1 MAGISCLH
9 TEKKT
14 RRLQQI
20 SNLGMVFW
28 VFSSVFLGCNP
39 PKHNHA
45 QVDLKST
52 YNVESKATP
61 EGSFTT
67 LTADEVQFGAPLSL
81 TGCVGDGKHFL
92 FTEKDNTQI
101 TCSDDYYDFENDVFK
116 NLIQCYRKFK
126 EINFCDIS

>member
-9 TEKKT
+9 TEKNPKAT
-14 RRLQQI
+14 AHFKFG
-20 SNLGMVFW
+20 NGFLGF
-28 VFSSVFLGCNP
+28 FFGFFLGCNP

-61 EGSFTT
+61 EGPFTT